1 MKDIIEI
8 LKNKNGFD
16 SFGKTNNNEIKDAE
30 KCLNLK
36 FAEEFKKYLIEFG
49 VAEIDGHEF
58 TGIFN
63 SKRLNV
69 VDVTKRIKDKSN
81 DISDN
86 MYVIEELN
94 IDNIIILQDDKGT
107 IFESTLNGKP
117 KKIFNSFVEYVES
130 L

>member
-1 MKDIIEI
+1 MKDVVDI

-16 SFGKTNNNEIKDAE
+16 SFGKANNDEIKEAE
-30 KCLNLK
+30 KDLNLK
-36 FAEEFKKYLIEFG
+36 FAEEFKKYLIQFG
-49 VAEIDGHEF
+49 VAEIEGHEF

-69 VDVTKRIKDKSN
+69 VDVTKRTKDKNCYIN
-81 DISDN
+81 DD

-94 IDNIIILQDDKGT
+94 IDNIVILQDSKGT
-107 IFESTLNGKP
+107 IFECIPNSTP
-117 KKIFNSFVEYVES
+117 KKIFNSFAEYVES

>member
-1 MKDIIEI
+1 MKNILEV

-16 SFGKTNNNEIKDAE
+16 SFGQANNDEIKEAE
-30 KCLNLK
+30 KILNLK
-36 FAEEFKKYLIEFG
+36 FAEEFKKYLMEFG

-69 VDVTKRIKDKSN
+69 VDVTKKIKNKYNNLN
-81 DISDN
+81 DD

-94 IDNIIILQDDKGT
+94 IDNIVILQDSKGT
-107 IFESTLNGKP
+107 IFECTINSKP
-117 KKIFNSFVEYVES
+117 KKIFNSFAEYVES